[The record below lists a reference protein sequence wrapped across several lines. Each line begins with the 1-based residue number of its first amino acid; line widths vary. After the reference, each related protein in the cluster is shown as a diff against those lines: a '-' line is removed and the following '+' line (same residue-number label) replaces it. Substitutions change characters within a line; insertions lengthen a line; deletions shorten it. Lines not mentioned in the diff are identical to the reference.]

1 MKLLFQASNRVKKKI
16 CLVTEGEKETRKV
29 EENKN
34 GDGGEKIKREEKEF
48 LKRETDLKNKR
59 KTPSGTNKRKG

>member
-1 MKLLFQASNRVKKKI
+1 M
-16 CLVTEGEKETRKV
+16 CLVKEGEKDTRKV
-29 EENKN
+29 EEDKN

>member
-1 MKLLFQASNRVKKKI
+1 M
-16 CLVTEGEKETRKV
+16 VTEGEKETRKV

-59 KTPSGTNKRKG
+59 KTPSGTHKRKG

>member
-1 MKLLFQASNRVKKKI
+1 MKLLFQASNRVKKKK
-16 CLVTEGEKETRKV
+16 CFVTEGEKDTRKV